1 MTSANVIE
9 YSIFKNGDEVGQF
22 RKHILTKYPLY
33 SDLLKYQ
40 PLAEHEILAWG
51 YNEDDE
57 YWEDDES
64 QNLEKFLKQIRHV
77 DKTLV
82 EYFKN
87 KQNEI

>member
-22 RKHILTKYPLY
+22 RKHLLTKYPLY

-40 PLAEHEILAWG
+40 PLSDYEILAWG
-51 YNEDDE
+51 YDEDEE
-57 YWEDDES
+57 YWEGDEYE
-64 QNLEKFLKQIRHV
+64 NLEKFLRRIRLYE
-77 DKTLV
+77 KELI

-87 KQNEI
+87 IDNK